1 MGEAP
6 TAASG
11 GDAHR
16 AQSPKSPSPSSR
28 PSSRSGPGDAANEL
42 APNVDAVLGDFL
54 DHLEHVRGLAP
65 RTIRAYRA
73 DLVPLLIG
81 LDRVGEL
88 STAGIRAH
96 LGAKHRAGAA
106 RTSIARAVTAI
117 RRFGAWATSAGI
129 LAADPAAR
137 ITGPT
142 PHRHLPE
149 ILGVDQAS
157 EILDGARHRAGE
169 AADGSAPDS
178 SGEARDL
185 PEPGPLEYRDAALM
199 EILYATGIRVGEL
212 CGLDVGDVDLGRGTL
227 RVTGKGDKQRTVP
240 FGEPAARAIEEWLA
254 ARGDII
260 AKTGGT
266 GSGGGTGSAGPAARD
281 ALFLGARGGR
291 LDPRQVRRIV
301 HALTSAT
308 GTDLSPHGLRHTAAT
323 HMVEGGADLRVVQEL
338 LGHSSLGTT
347 QIYTHVTTDRLREA
361 HRRAHP
367 RA

>member
-6 TAASG
+6 AAASG

-16 AQSPKSPSPSSR
+16 ARSPESPSVNR
-28 PSSRSGPGDAANEL
+28 AEL

-73 DLVPLLIG
+73 DLVPLLSG
-81 LDRVGEL
+81 LEHVGEL
-88 STAGIRAH
+88 STTGIRAH

-129 LAADPAAR
+129 LDADPAAR
-137 ITGPT
+137 ITGPS

-149 ILGVDQAS
+149 ILGVDQVTGV
-157 EILDGARHRAGE
+157 LDGTRRGE
-169 AADGSAPDS
+169 G
-178 SGEARDL
+178 
-185 PEPGPLEYRDAALM
+185 EPGPLEIRDAALM

-212 CGLDVGDVDLGRGTL
+212 CGLDLGDIDLGRGTL
-227 RVTGKGDKQRTVP
+227 RVTGKGNKQRTVP
-240 FGEPAARAIEEWLA
+240 FGEPAARALERWL
-254 ARGDII
+254 G
-260 AKTGGT
+260 
-266 GSGGGTGSAGPAARD
+266 ARD
-281 ALFLGARGGR
+281 ELVGEEGRPAGGALFLGARGGR